1 MTRRLGLRGR
11 LFFASIAI
19 VGALGVPTG
28 LYLEFEMR
36 AWLEERITSELR
48 HGAQVSAEAVRGRRG
63 ELGELAHRL
72 GTATESRIT
81 IIDSNGRVLGDSGLS
96 RVQRQDLGDFSQRPE
111 VRAAQSTGLGTAR
124 RESQALGV
132 QMLYVATRAQVA
144 DGTGTIRAA
153 VKVTHVD
160 MMVVRLRVLLLGAA
174 LLGLLIALLMTWWA
188 SSLASRPVRALV
200 DRARPLLQ
208 GEATPDLEAAQLDTK
223 RHPDSVSE
231 MASEL
236 AKTVAALARERDR
249 FGTVLEGMSDAVI
262 AVDKQQRISLAN
274 PAAKAL
280 LKLPAHSLHQPLST
294 VMAPELEG
302 LAIKGGQEAA
312 AAEFSYGDR
321 QLQAQATPLASAKG
335 SVIVM
340 HDVSEMRRLETI
352 RKDFVANVSHELRTP
367 VSIIRANAE
376 TLLDGGLQDPE
387 RRHGFVDAIHR
398 HSVRLGNLIAD
409 LLDLSRIESG
419 RYKLTFRNLNCSE
432 VALRSVEVVGGKAPG
447 RTINV
452 TIDESLALVVRADQ
466 KATDQV
472 LTNLLDNAVK
482 YSQDDRPVQL
492 GIYADGDCVRFE
504 ITDTG
509 PGIEAEQRERVF
521 ERFYRV
527 DPGRSRDM
535 GGTGLGLAIVKHLTE
550 SMDGS
555 VGVKANEPSGS
566 IFWFTLPRAALHK

>member
-1 MTRRLGLRGR
+1 M
-11 LFFASIAI
+11 AI
-19 VGALGVPTG
+19 VGVLGLPIG

-36 AWLEERITSELR
+36 SWLQERITSELR
-48 HGAQVSAEAVRGRRG
+48 HGAQVGAEAVQSHPGQ
-63 ELGELAHRL
+63 LSELAHRL
-72 GTATESRIT
+72 GKATESRVT
-81 IIDSNGRVLGDSGLS
+81 IIDHKGRVVGDSALT
-96 RVQRQDLGDFSQRPE
+96 QAQLQEAGDHSQRPE
-111 VRAAQSTGLGTAR
+111 VLAAQATGLGSAR
-124 RESQALGV
+124 RDSPTLGV
-132 QMLYVATRAQVA
+132 QMLYVAVPARVS
-144 DGTGTIRAA
+144 GGPGTIRTA
-153 VKVTHVD
+153 VTMTKVDTV
-160 MMVVRLRVLLLGAA
+160 VVRLRVLLLGAA

-188 SSLASRPVRALV
+188 SSLVSRPVRALV

-208 GEATPDLEAAQLDTK
+208 GEATADLEAAQLDTE
-223 RHPDSVSE
+223 RHPDSVSD
-231 MASEL
+231 MAEEL

-262 AVDKQQRISLAN
+262 AVDKKQRISLAN

-280 LKLPAHSLHQPLST
+280 LKLPSHSMHQPLAT

-302 LAIKGGQEAA
+302 LAKQGEQGAA

-376 TLLDGGLQDPE
+376 TLLDGGLEDPD
-387 RRHGFVDAIHR
+387 RCRGFVDAIHR
-398 HSVRLGNLIAD
+398 HSVRLANLIAD

-419 RYKLTFRNLNCSE
+419 RYKLNFRNLNCLD
-432 VALRSVEVVGGKAPG
+432 VATRGVEVVEGKSEG
-447 RTINV
+447 RTIE
-452 TIDESLALVVRADQ
+452 ISMSDAEPLIVRADS
-466 KATDQV
+466 KALDQV
-472 LTNLLDNAVK
+472 LMNLLDNAIK
-482 YSQDDRPVQL
+482 YSDNDRPVHL
-492 GIYADGDCVRFE
+492 TVSADGDGVRFE
-504 ITDTG
+504 VTDSG
-509 PGIEAEQRERVF
+509 PGIEAEQRERIF

-527 DPGRSRDM
+527 DPGRSREM

-555 VGVKANEPSGS
+555 VGVQANEPSGS
-566 IFWFTLPRAALHK
+566 TFWFTLPRATSHK